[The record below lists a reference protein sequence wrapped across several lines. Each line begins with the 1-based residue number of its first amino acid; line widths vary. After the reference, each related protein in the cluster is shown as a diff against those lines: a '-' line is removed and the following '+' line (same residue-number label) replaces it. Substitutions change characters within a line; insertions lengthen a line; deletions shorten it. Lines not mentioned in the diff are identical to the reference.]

1 MDIFC
6 FTRYNVPWTYC
17 GNHSYEKS
25 EVDCKK
31 RVVMNKEQVEK
42 ILTHWLKFIKK
53 TLKEKIAI
61 YKPLDYKTTY
71 NRFIQWMQEDYLN
84 NIEEIPGNCKAA
96 WCLEVLIKNFLIREA
111 YYALGEKYLQQCLM
125 NRLGIFAENDIK
137 ILEILDYIMEKL
149 EKNNMEKLTKF
160 KEKCQFK
167 TFLSLVAVN
176 ELLNFWRKKYRAEKK
191 AIKYEADFEDLY
203 QRPVDSPMDVMLEAE
218 DEELKSQ
225 AGEILPG
232 VLAEL
237 DPEEKLV
244 YQLKY
249 EMDLKRTSEIARR
262 LRRSHYKTRQLLQQ
276 TENKIKR
283 EILARLKRG
292 GYHETH

>member
-1 MDIFC
+1 
-6 FTRYNVPWTYC
+6 
-17 GNHSYEKS
+17 
-25 EVDCKK
+25 
-31 RVVMNKEQVEK
+31 MNNAQVEK
-42 ILTHWLKFIKK
+42 NLKHRLKYIKK

-61 YKPLDYKTTY
+61 YKPLDYKTAY
-71 NRFIQWMQEDYLN
+71 NRFIQCIQEGCN
-84 NIEEIPGNCKAA
+84 NNVEEITGNCNPGGD
-96 WCLEVLIKNFLIREA
+96 LDLLIKNFLTREA
-111 YYALGEKYLQQCLM
+111 YYALGEKYLRQCLM
-125 NRLGIFAENDIK
+125 NRLGLFDENDIK

-149 EKNNMEKLTKF
+149 EKNSMEKLNKF

-191 AIKYEADFEDLY
+191 ATKYETDFEDEYL
-203 QRPVDSPMDVMLEAE
+203 RPVDNPGDLMLKAE

-237 DPEEKLV
+237 DTEEKLV

-249 EMDLKRTSEIARR
+249 EMDLKKTSEIARR
-262 LRRSHYKTRQLLQQ
+262 LRRSHYKTRQLIQQ
-276 TENKIKR
+276 MEGKIKR
-283 EILARLKRG
+283 EILAKIKRG
-292 GYHETH
+292 GSHETHRN